1 MSNLS
6 PIYLDKVL
14 QSFYAEVRKM
24 NGDEYEPNSLASMP
38 AGTDRYLK
46 ENNYHAWIIRD
57 RVFSTS

>member
-1 MSNLS
+1 
-6 PIYLDKVL
+6 
-14 QSFYAEVRKM
+14 M

>member
-6 PIYLDKVL
+6 PIDLDKVL

-38 AGTDRYLK
+38 AGIDRYLK
-46 ENNYHAWIIRD
+46 ENNYHA
-57 RVFSTS
+57 